1 MHGENVRAV
10 GDASL
15 RGLTVLKV
23 FFDLQPR
30 GKLLPQ
36 IIPEFGAILDVP
48 WTTALS
54 HESPRLLTADERSH
68 LQLQHEAKLLSITSG
83 DESTGTTNTMAK
95 VGVYRTE
102 DEFVQEA
109 LKLQRPFDSS
119 TSVSDDAKRAMYW
132 LLTYGPDEVKR
143 NREQL
148 FEHYEKLKEELKEEE
163 YKLHAAM
170 DPDRERL
177 IHDKQILLFRRL
189 CEDASRPH

>member
-1 MHGENVRAV
+1 
-10 GDASL
+10 
-15 RGLTVLKV
+15 
-23 FFDLQPR
+23 
-30 GKLLPQ
+30 
-36 IIPEFGAILDVP
+36 
-48 WTTALS
+48 
-54 HESPRLLTADERSH
+54 
-68 LQLQHEAKLLSITSG
+68 
-83 DESTGTTNTMAK
+83 MAK

-102 DEFVQEA
+102 DELEA